1 MENLIKRAVIVTTGT
16 ALRPVLSELKR
27 LPGQTSPAAKRTLA
41 EAEKDHIVEVLRDTR
56 WVLGG
61 DNGAAA
67 RLGMPRTSLVYRM
80 RKLRIAREQGSKSFR
95 SSYRGRP
102 VSPTESIDDRQQLPL
117 GGTEGTIETAM
128 LEVGAA

>member
-1 MENLIKRAVIVTTGT
+1 MENFIKRAVIMTTGT

-56 WVLGG
+56 WVPGE

-67 RLGMPRTSLVYRM
+67 RLGMPRTSLVHRM
-80 RKLRIAREQGSKSFR
+80 LKLGIAREQGSKSFR
-95 SSYRGRP
+95 SSFRGRP
-102 VSPTESIDDRQQLPL
+102 DSPTESIDDRQQLPL
-117 GGTEGTIETAM
+117 GGTEETIGTAM